1 MKYKPIQKYSKEEI
15 EKAIEENDTDKLPLM
30 VLSVALYCD
39 DYEYAENF
47 CVQFSNHEHF
57 AVRANA
63 IQGFGHIALIDGK
76 LNEELVK
83 PIIKKA
89 LKDKNE
95 FVRGEA
101 IDARD
106 DTKHSLKW
114 KY

>member
-1 MKYKPIQKYSKEEI
+1 MKYEPIQRYSKAEI

-30 VLSVALYCD
+30 VLSVALYSD
-39 DYEYAENF
+39 NYDYAENF
-47 CVQFSNHEHF
+47 CIRFSNHEHF

-63 IQGFGHIALIDGK
+63 IQGFGHIARIDKK
-76 LNEELVK
+76 LNEESIK

-89 LKDKNE
+89 LKDENE

-101 IDARD
+101 IDVKD
-106 DTKHSLKW
+106 DTKHFLKW